1 MVNGPCERQ
10 SRSFRDALGRAN
22 YRNAK
27 AGVLPDRRLV
37 VRFLDNLLNEAEHE
51 LRSRD
56 LACKALFD
64 DPSFLRNVDPSQA
77 ISL

>member
-1 MVNGPCERQ
+1 MDNEPFERHA
-10 SRSFRDALGRAN
+10 RYFRDALVRAN

-27 AGVLPDRRLV
+27 AGVLPDLRFV

>member
-1 MVNGPCERQ
+1 MLGTFAM
-10 SRSFRDALGRAN
+10 RSCARTTAN
-22 YRNAK
+22 EE
-27 AGVLPDRRLV
+27 AGVLPDLRFV

>member
-1 MVNGPCERQ
+1 M
-10 SRSFRDALGRAN
+10 L
-22 YRNAK
+22 
-27 AGVLPDRRLV
+27 
-37 VRFLDNLLNEAEHE
+37 FLDNLLNEAEHE